1 MAGFRVAHRA
11 GSTWQELVAAALAE
25 LGPRRPDENIGFLYA
40 TDYLAP
46 HLGEILARLRQATGI
61 AEWIGTTGIGIG
73 ARGEAGAAVEY
84 YDRPALAVMLGA
96 LPADSFRVFEPVHG
110 GLGPFRSENGAWLA
124 RAQPLVGIVHGD
136 PRNPL
141 TPEIVSELAEAT
153 GSFLVGGL
161 TSSRAGGFP
170 QIADGVV
177 EGGVSG
183 ALFAAGVGVATGLSQ
198 GCSPI
203 GPAHEITEA
212 EDNIVKSLDGKPA
225 FAVLSAE
232 IGEVLT
238 RQLERVAGYIH
249 VALPIEGSDIA
260 DYLVRNLIGIDR
272 EKGWLAIGEL
282 VTPGRRLMFVRRDRD
297 AAERDLKRML
307 ESVARRAGA
316 HIKGGVYFAC
326 VGRGANLFGANSE
339 ELALVADAL
348 GPAPLVSFLANGEI
362 CRDRLYG
369 YTGVL
374 TLFL

>member
-11 GSTWQELVAAALAE
+11 GSTWQELLQSALAE
-25 LGPRRPDENIGFLYA
+25 LAGRRPGENIGFLYA

-46 HLGEILARLRQATGI
+46 HLGEILAKLRAETGI
-61 AEWIGTTGIGIG
+61 ADWIGTTGIGIG
-73 ARGEAGAAVEY
+73 ARGEAGEAVEY
-84 YDRPALAVMLGA
+84 YDRPALALMVGA
-96 LPADSFRVFEPVHG
+96 LPEGSFRVFEPVHG
-110 GLGPFRSENGAWLA
+110 GLGPFRSENAAWLA
-124 RAQPLVGIVHGD
+124 AAQPLLGIVHGD

-141 TPEIVSELAEAT
+141 TPGIVSELAEAT

-170 QIADGVV
+170 QIADAVV

-183 ALFAAGVGVATGLSQ
+183 ALFAAGVSVATGLSQ

-203 GPAHEITEA
+203 GAAHEITDA
-212 EDNIVKSLDGKPA
+212 EENVVKSLDGRPA
-225 FAVLSAE
+225 LEVLSADV
-232 IGEVLT
+232 GEVLA
-238 RQLERVAGYIH
+238 RQLHRVAGYIH
-249 VALPIEGSDIA
+249 VALPIEGSDVA

-272 EKGWLAIGEL
+272 EKGWLAVGEL
-282 VTPGRRLMFVRRDRD
+282 VEPGRRLMFVRRDRD

-307 ESVARRAGA
+307 ENVARRAGGP
-316 HIKGGVYFAC
+316 IKGGIYFAC
-326 VGRGANLFGANSE
+326 VARGANLFGTNSE
-339 ELALVADAL
+339 ELSLVAEAL